1 MAFFINK
8 KRKISMKIKWRKWN
22 RAVHRDVGYFFF
34 AMSLIYGLSGIAL
47 NHIGDWNPNYII
59 TRKMVE
65 VGHPLDQEITREQ
78 VLDLLQ
84 PYGEADNYKKH
95 FMPNMSQLKIFLNG
109 GSLLIDVETGEGVIE
124 KISRRPI
131 FHAVNY
137 LHYNPKKWWT
147 WFSDAFAGAL
157 IVLASTGLF
166 IIRGRNGITRRG
178 AIITA
183 AGIIVPIIFL
193 LLYY

>member
-1 MAFFINK
+1 
-8 KRKISMKIKWRKWN
+8 MKIKWRKWN
-22 RAVHRDVGYFFF
+22 RAIHRDVGYFFF

-59 TRKMVE
+59 TRKMMD

-78 VLDLLQ
+78 VLDLLK

-95 FMPNMSQLKIFLNG
+95 FMPNPSYLKVFLNG
-109 GSLLIDVETGEGVIE
+109 GSLLIDIDTGEGEIE

-147 WFSDAFAGAL
+147 WFSDAFAGAM
-157 IVLASTGLF
+157 IVLATTGLF
-166 IIRGRNGITRRG
+166 ILRGRNGITRRG
-178 AIITA
+178 AIITV
-183 AGIIVPIIFL
+183 AGIIVPIVFL

>member
-1 MAFFINK
+1 
-8 KRKISMKIKWRKWN
+8 MKIKWRKWN
-22 RAVHRDVGYFFF
+22 RAIHRDVGYFFF

-59 TRKMVE
+59 TRTMVNI
-65 VGHPLDQEITREQ
+65 GHPLDSELEREQ
-78 VLDLLQ
+78 VINLLK
-84 PYGEADNYKKH
+84 PYGEDNSYKKH
-95 FMPNMSQLKIFLNG
+95 YMPNPSHLKIFLNG
-109 GSLLIDVETGEGVIE
+109 GSLLINVNTGQGEIE
-124 KISRRPI
+124 KISRRPV

-157 IVLASTGLF
+157 IVLSLTGLF

-178 AIITA
+178 AIITV
-183 AGIIVPIIFL
+183 AGIIVPLVFL